1 MEIRAL
7 ANLRLTFASRL
18 RRLDMLRR
26 HLCQIDLAKGVLRF
40 TTLNL
45 ETPFLHEKDL
55 PQSKGGTIGFDPEKA
70 NEEFQKRM
78 EKNDEDNNQDDDH
91 MDE

>member
-1 MEIRAL
+1 
-7 ANLRLTFASRL
+7 
-18 RRLDMLRR
+18 MLRR

-55 PQSKGGTIGFDPEKA
+55 PQSKGGTIGFDADKA
-70 NEEFQKRM
+70 NQALHLQMEEC
-78 EKNDEDNNQDDDH
+78 DDDDCPDH
-91 MDE
+91 KDMDE